1 MERVAFL
8 IQETNQRLGCLLN
21 PESMVMRRVA
31 GVQPRRSTT
40 GPLTGAGLSD
50 DPLLFTGGGR
60 TELDLDLLFDVSLAG
75 SSIRAEDVRELTAPL
90 WDLAENAQRQQGY
103 GQPPLVRLIWGKSW
117 NIPGIVVAVAERL
130 EYFTAAGIPQRSW
143 LRMRMLRVNEPPAG
157 RAARP
162 HVPPATA
169 LPLPGEIPEDMV
181 TVHRPIGG
189 EPVIPEGEQPG
200 AAALVGADDILS
212 SVLDGTP
219 AGSMLASARA
229 AVASALDALGTE
241 VDAWA
246 GEEGE
251 APAAQAV
258 RSEVEAMSASAAAVD
273 AAPRTQVVEASTSA
287 AGAIL
292 AGIEAISGALAGVTS
307 AAGQEVAGRIKD
319 VLAKAAPAAREMAR
333 AAATIA
339 EAVRA
344 RAATIIASSV
354 ERMDTAVAWVDSA
367 LSRVAAGVPAL
378 GAQAV
383 AAIRSAAGTIGAALE
398 EIRSTGEMAAV
409 EKVPAALQ
417 AMGAALGHLW
427 SIGERGAA
435 RAIHMAIETTST
447 ALQHAVAAAGAIRSV
462 LKSKVTPLIGEGVA
476 AIRSALAAD
485 AAPEGEWDVA
495 GAVRAAVLKIGSL
508 VDALKPGVK
517 PELLEPV
524 PEALDAIRSA
534 LAAFGPGG
542 AEADR
547 QEARLAV
554 EKALGAITAAVEGIE
569 AAEKTESAAL
579 IASASAGPAA
589 AQPRGEEGGG
599 ERGESLGERLD
610 QIAFRY
616 YGDPALWRLLA
627 TFNDVSDPFC
637 LSPDR
642 PLRIPPLSVLR
653 SR

>member
-157 RAARP
+157 RARP
-162 HVPPATA
+162 HAPPATA
-169 LPLPGEIPEDMV
+169 LPLLGEIPEDMV

-189 EPVIPEGEQPG
+189 SPPIAEGEGPG
-200 AAALVGADDILS
+200 AAALAGADDILS

-229 AVASALDALGTE
+229 AVASALDVLGTE
-241 VDAWA
+241 VEAWA

-251 APAAQAV
+251 APAAQSV

-287 AGAIL
+287 AGAVL
-292 AGIEAISGALAGVTS
+292 AGIEAISEALAGVTS
-307 AAGQEVAGRIKD
+307 AAGQEVARRIKG
-319 VLAKAAPAAREMAR
+319 VLAKAAPAAREMAQ
-333 AAATIA
+333 AAVAIA

-344 RAATIIASSV
+344 RAATIIARSV

-378 GAQAV
+378 GAQAI

-435 RAIHMAIETTST
+435 RAIHLAIETTST
-447 ALQHAVAAAGAIRSV
+447 ALQRAVAAAGAIRSV
-462 LKSKVTPLIGEGVA
+462 LKSKVTPLIGESVA

-485 AAPEGEWDVA
+485 AAPA
-495 GAVRAAVLKIGSL
+495 GDQDAAGVVRAAVRKIGSL
-508 VDALKPGVK
+508 VDALRPG
-517 PELLEPV
+517 EGV
-524 PEALDAIRSA
+524 PEALGAIRSV
-534 LAAFGPGG
+534 LGAFGPGG
-542 AEADR
+542 GEAAR
-547 QEARLAV
+547 QEARQAV

-569 AAEKTESAAL
+569 AAEKADAAAL

-589 AQPRGEEGGG
+589 ARPQEEGGDG
-599 ERGESLGERLD
+599 RGEPLGERLD

-616 YGDPALWRLLA
+616 YGEPALWRLLA
-627 TFNDVSDPFC
+627 TFNDISDPFC
-637 LSPDR
+637 LSPGR